1 MTKYKITSV
10 FRETY
15 ETFVEAKDEDEA
27 WEIHYSESI
36 DSDPIWSDFIDE
48 DIEEVKEEVAA

>member
-1 MTKYKITSV
+1 MTRYKITSV

-15 ETFVEAKDEDEA
+15 ETFVEAQDEDEA
-27 WEIHYSESI
+27 WEIHYSVNI
-36 DSDPIWSDFIDE
+36 DSDPTWSDFIDE

>member
-1 MTKYKITSV
+1 MTRYKITSV

-15 ETFVEAKDEDEA
+15 ETFVEAKDKEEA
-27 WEIHYSESI
+27 WEIFYDTNI

-48 DIEEVKEEVAA
+48 DIQEVKEEAA